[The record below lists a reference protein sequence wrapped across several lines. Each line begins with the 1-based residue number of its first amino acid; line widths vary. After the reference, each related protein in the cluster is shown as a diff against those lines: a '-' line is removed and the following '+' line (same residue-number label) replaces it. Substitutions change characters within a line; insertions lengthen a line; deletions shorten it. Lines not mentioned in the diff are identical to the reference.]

1 MLHQV
6 HPQVVLRA
14 MHLVVGTCKIAKS
27 TLLALLTIFHRV
39 DGPTGEKCNL
49 YLQTDS
55 SHGSQEFWRKI
66 TGFYLKEFRAT
77 NGTRL

>member
-14 MHLVVGTCKIAKS
+14 MHLVVGTCNIAKS

-39 DGPTGEKCNL
+39 DGPTDEKCNL
-49 YLQTDS
+49 YLTD
-55 SHGSQEFWRKI
+55 GQLPRKPKVLEKNYRI
-66 TGFYLKEFRAT
+66 LSERVSR
-77 NGTRL
+77 N